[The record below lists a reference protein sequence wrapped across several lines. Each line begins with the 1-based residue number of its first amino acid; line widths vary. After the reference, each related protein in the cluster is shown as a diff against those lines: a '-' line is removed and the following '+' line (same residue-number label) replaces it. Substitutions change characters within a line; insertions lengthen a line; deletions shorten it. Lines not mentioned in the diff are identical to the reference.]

1 MLCDR
6 MKIKRLPG
14 GAIGQK
20 VLIKIAIYIQIS
32 TLKYGISSL
41 ELVFMKDC
49 VMKQVNCPS
58 WDKLSIRN
66 HSVPPFVIR
75 VLCLN
80 TLYARDYFFNQ
91 PNILE
96 STNLKEKTDCFYQPD
111 NLESTNPNPIF

>member
-1 MLCDR
+1 M
-6 MKIKRLPG
+6 
-14 GAIGQK
+14 
-20 VLIKIAIYIQIS
+20 LIKTSKYIQIS

-111 NLESTNPNPIF
+111 NLESTNHNPIF

>member
-1 MLCDR
+1 
-6 MKIKRLPG
+6 MKTSK
-14 GAIGQK
+14 
-20 VLIKIAIYIQIS
+20 YIQIS

-80 TLYARDYFFNQ
+80 TLYAMDYFFNQ